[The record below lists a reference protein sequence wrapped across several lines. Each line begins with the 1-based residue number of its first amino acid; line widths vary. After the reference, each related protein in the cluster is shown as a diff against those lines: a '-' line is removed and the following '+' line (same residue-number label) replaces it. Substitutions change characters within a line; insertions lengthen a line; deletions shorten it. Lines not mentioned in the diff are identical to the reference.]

1 MLEKGCA
8 GRSGAR
14 TEKQAEIV
22 VVWPRVSDAK
32 QNALDWLKSR
42 ALVEQPSPEACS
54 SVEYDLL
61 RRMKMAP
68 MGYCGKMRRWN
79 YSTEVIRTMP

>member
-1 MLEKGCA
+1 MCEEKRCSNG
-8 GRSGAR
+8 
-14 TEKQAEIV
+14 KQAEIV
-22 VVWPRVSDAK
+22 VAWRRVSDAK

-54 SVEYDLL
+54 SAEYDLF

-68 MGYCGKMRRWN
+68 MGYCGNMRASGITVPR
-79 YSTEVIRTMP
+79 